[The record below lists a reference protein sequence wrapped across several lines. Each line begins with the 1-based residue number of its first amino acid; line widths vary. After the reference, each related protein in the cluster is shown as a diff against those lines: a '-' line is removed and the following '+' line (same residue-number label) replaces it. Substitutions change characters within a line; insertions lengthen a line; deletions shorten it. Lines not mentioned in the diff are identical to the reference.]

1 MSKNVLIVTM
11 PASDNYGNR
20 LQNYATEHFLTDL
33 GYTCTTLRVR
43 PGDHW
48 DDSVRPEQSLLK
60 KLTPGHIKR
69 FLARKRVQT
78 YQIKDALQ
86 QQRQD
91 RFDEFD
97 RKHVHMT
104 DYCVGASNFPMRELD
119 RYDFAVCGS
128 DQIWNPA
135 YHYTDIYYMSFM
147 PEHKR
152 VALSPSI
159 GIDSVAPYYQSYM
172 RAGLNGIPY
181 LSVREQSGADIIE
194 SLTGRKARVLQDP
207 TLWTCAQDWRE
218 IAAPLE
224 DMPQKPY
231 LLCYFLGEQ
240 TKEYR
245 RHIERYAN
253 ENNLDIV
260 SIADRKQPQ
269 YFTCGPSEFVYLV
282 DHASLVCTDSFH
294 GVAFSL
300 IFRTPFVTFE
310 RTDGKSMNTRITG
323 IMAHVG
329 VDRRLQSVPY
339 RDVLQMDFTGVG
351 EILDKDREA
360 AIDYLQHAAAE
371 IERTNKM
378 PTLAE
383 HDYCNGC
390 RACQVACPVGAIAWE
405 QDAEG
410 FYRPRLNADACIG
423 CGKCQSVCHVHN
435 RALDCTDEYPEAV
448 AAWAKDTEI
457 RTQSSSG
464 GLFSVLAGEILQRGG
479 VVFGAGFDDQW
490 HVRHRYIERIEQLP
504 LLRTSKY
511 VQSDVG
517 DCYARA
523 KEFLEA
529 DRWVYFSGTP
539 CQIQGL
545 RAYLGK
551 DYDKLILQDIV
562 CHGVPSERAWD
573 AYLDQV
579 HGGADAVGAVNFR
592 DKKQGWKLYG
602 MRIELGN
609 ALTYETERDQDAYM
623 KAFLSNLD
631 LRPSCY
637 NCVNKTAKRN
647 CDVTLADYWGIERVH
662 PEIDAEP
669 GVSLVLLQSEKGKRL
684 LEDVSDKIQSIKTD
698 AKQALQYNASAITSV
713 KKIRGKRGAFFAG
726 YQEDFATCVEKI
738 NRVSL
743 YRRAY
748 GMLGRIKYRVIKI
761 FKK

>member
-20 LQNYATEHFLTDL
+20 LQNYAIAQLLDEL
-33 GYTCTTLRVR
+33 GFRSETLRVK
-43 PGDHW
+43 GDVYEH
-48 DDSVRPEQSLLK
+48 SLTPEKPFFQ
-60 KLTPGHIKR
+60 KLTPAYIKR
-69 FLARKRVQT
+69 FLQRNQRKNVPPAQKQKRLACF
-78 YQIKDALQ
+78 DA
-86 QQRQD
+86 
-91 RFDEFD
+91 FD
-97 RKHVHMT
+97 REYVRFTPYSVTSDNMPL
-104 DYCVGASNFPMRELD
+104 SELSK
-119 RYDFAVCGS
+119 YDFAVCGS
-128 DQIWNPA
+128 DQIWNPL
-135 YHYTDIYYMSFM
+135 YGMISLYFLDFL
-147 PEHKR
+147 PDHKR
-152 VALSPSI
+152 VSLAPSLGVEQMDACYDTEYRSMLQGMAHLS
-159 GIDSVAPYYQSYM
+159 A
-172 RAGLNGIPY
+172 
-181 LSVREQSGADIIE
+181 REESGAQILRD
-194 SLTGRKARVLQDP
+194 LTGRDAVALQDP
-207 TLWTCAQDWRE
+207 TLWIGKDAWSR
-218 IAAPLE
+218 IAKRPEHAPAS
-224 DMPQKPY
+224 PY
-231 LLCYFLGEQ
+231 LLCYFLGKKTARYQKRIEQ
-240 TKEYR
+240 
-245 RHIERYAN
+245 YAKACDLTVV
-253 ENNLDIV
+253 NLAHEQDLTYY
-260 SIADRKQPQ
+260 AM
-269 YFTCGPSEFVYLV
+269 GPCEFVWLIQN
-282 DHASLVCTDSFH
+282 AALVCTDSFH
-294 GVAFSL
+294 GAAFSL
-300 IFRTPFVTFE
+300 IFERPFVAFA
-310 RTDGKSMNTRITG
+310 RTDGAGMGARMTG
-323 IMAHVG
+323 IMQHVG
-329 VDRRLQSVPY
+329 VDRWQQNVECAQLLCMPY
-339 RDVLQMDFTGVG
+339 DRIKEVLAQDRARAIGY
-351 EILDKDREA
+351 ILHAQEQA
-360 AIDYLQHAAAE
+360 ASAQGTPELA
-371 IERTNKM
+371 
-378 PTLAE
+378 PTA
-383 HDYCNGC
+383 YCNGC

-464 GLFSVLAGEILQRGG
+464 GLFSVLAGEILQRSG

-490 HVRHRYIERIEQLP
+490 HVRHRFIERIEQLP

-529 DRWVYFSGTP
+529 GRWVYFSGTP

-684 LEDVSDKIQSIKTD
+684 LEDVSAQLQIVKTD

-748 GMLGRIKYRVIKI
+748 SMLGRIKYRVIKI